1 MEKIENMFKFLIL
14 SDLDGTLLNDKGELD
29 PLTIKVI
36 KKITKMGHI
45 FCIVTGRPPRASIE
59 IYKKLGLN
67 HLMVNY
73 NGSLI
78 TNPKSKKFLPI
89 NLGFSFSIA
98 KRIFTNK
105 LVSQWIE
112 SYVVENNHGTFI
124 SNIPKDENAKK
135 VLFENFHI
143 RDEKHVTLIEPDLS
157 NICHDDVHTI
167 LLQLTSERHLDDL
180 MYQIRWFADTLVTRT
195 WRNSTLGIILE
206 INSIF
211 STKGRSLKYLSSYYG
226 ISLSNCISFGD
237 GDNDTDMLQNAR
249 FGFAM
254 KNATITAKLYSHY
267 ITKYDNNQCGVAK
280 ELIDFFKMKQA
291 FDKQTYSALK
301 NDEKQM
307 IKNNKI
313 KE

>member
-78 TNPKSKKFLPI
+78 TNPRSKKFLPI

-180 MYQIRWFADTLVTRT
+180 MYQIRWFADT
-195 WRNSTLGIILE
+195 
-206 INSIF
+206 
-211 STKGRSLKYLSSYYG
+211 
-226 ISLSNCISFGD
+226 
-237 GDNDTDMLQNAR
+237 
-249 FGFAM
+249 
-254 KNATITAKLYSHY
+254 
-267 ITKYDNNQCGVAK
+267 
-280 ELIDFFKMKQA
+280 
-291 FDKQTYSALK
+291 
-301 NDEKQM
+301 
-307 IKNNKI
+307 
-313 KE
+313 